1 MTFFIQ
7 NGDLFSPTPG
17 RDSML
22 ETLPVGNYIVVET
35 MSGYKFQRVE
45 AFSDPGRMYGNIN
58 KRAKRIMDT
67 FVDRPRTTGVLLS
80 GEKGSGKSQLAR
92 IVSRL
97 GYENDMPT
105 IIINNPF
112 HGDAF
117 NQLLASIEQPAIIL
131 MDEFEKVYNEQEYQE
146 AVLTLLD
153 GMMTSKKLFVLTVN
167 NKYKVNEHMKNRPGR
182 IYYALDFSGLEV
194 EFIREYCLD
203 NLKNTDEI
211 ENIVRISAMF
221 RAFNFDMLKAMV
233 EEINR
238 YDETAFEVIEM
249 LNAKPLDTDDTVTY
263 EVVVTSASGYQSEV
277 FETTEIPLSGSPRSS
292 LYVYAPFRKPKDG
305 AKHWADELGFYLDDD
320 EEDFRMNV
328 LVNSKDLRKVD
339 VDSGRYEFKS
349 DNLSVLYKR
358 KQATVHP
365 YYAYEAFDE

>member
-67 FVDRPRTTGVLLS
+67 FIDRPRTTGVLLS

-117 NQLLASIEQPAIIL
+117 NQLLATIEQPAIIL
-131 MDEFEKVYNEQEYQE
+131 MDEFEKVYSENEYQE

-194 EFIREYCLD
+194 EFIREYCED
-203 NLKNTDEI
+203 NLKKLDEI

-221 RAFNFDMLKAMV
+221 KAFNFDMLKALV

-238 YDETAFEVIEM
+238 YGETAFEVIEM
-249 LNAKPLDTDDTVTY
+249 LNAKPFEPDLTVTY
-263 EVVVTSASGYQSEV
+263 EVIVTSPSGYQSEK
-277 FETTEIPLSGSPRSS
+277 FETTEIPLSGSPRNS
-292 LYVYAPFRKPKDG
+292 LYIYAPYRKPSTG
-305 AKHWADELGFYLDDD
+305 AKAWAKELGFYLDDE
-320 EEDFRMNV
+320 EEDFQRNV

-339 VDSGRYEFKS
+339 VDSGHYEFKS
-349 DNLSVLYKR
+349 DDWSILYKR
-358 KQATVHP
+358 KESASRP
-365 YYAYEAFDE
+365 FYAYEAF